1 MTELNYFPLPQGK
14 LVYEV
19 IGDLSAPT
27 YFQVD
32 KDTGLISVK
41 TSLSPDNTPQYV
53 VSFNIFIYLHPYIA
67 QLQLE
72 IAIFFILKNN
82 EYIHFCI

>member
-1 MTELNYFPLPQGK
+1 MTEVNYFPLPQGK

-32 KDTGLISVK
+32 KDSGLITLK
-41 TSLSPDNTPQYV
+41 TSLLPDNTPQYV
-53 VSFNIFIYLHPYIA
+53 VSFNLLYIY
-67 QLQLE
+67 
-72 IAIFFILKNN
+72 ILT
-82 EYIHFCI
+82 